1 MMIEFKVYAESEI
14 FLNSKVDMWGA
25 VDKWF

>member
-14 FLNSKVDMWGA
+14 FLNSKVEMWGA